1 MSLHYQHNGSNLP
14 KGISVDKV
22 IGELGQA
29 QNKANMLNIF
39 TLGMASPE
47 ELNTARA
54 SFNICMCDQGK
65 QVLKSDMNC
74 MTHI

>member
-1 MSLHYQHNGSNLP
+1 MPLHYQHNGSNLP
-14 KGISVDKV
+14 KGIYVDKV

-39 TLGMASPE
+39 TLGKASPE

-54 SFNICMCDQGK
+54 SFNILMCNQGK
-65 QVLKSDMNC
+65 QVLRQ
-74 MTHI
+74 I